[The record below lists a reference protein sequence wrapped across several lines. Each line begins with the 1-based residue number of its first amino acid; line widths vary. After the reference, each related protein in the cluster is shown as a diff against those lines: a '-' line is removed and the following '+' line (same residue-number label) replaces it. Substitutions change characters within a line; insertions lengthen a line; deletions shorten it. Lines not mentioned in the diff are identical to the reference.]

1 MVYVTHRTDEI
12 PPGFTHAMLLKGGR
26 ALAAGKI
33 ERTLTAENLS
43 ACFDLPVRLERLGGR
58 YYTLI
63 DS

>member
-1 MVYVTHRTDEI
+1 
-12 PPGFTHAMLLKGGR
+12 MLLKGGR